1 MLKKLARYVNPFSLL
16 ASLSAEQ
23 QVCAVSFDNGR
34 YLIVA
39 SDFYPVSWQ
48 TIADRLLTCS
58 PYNKPVPFTHG
69 IVAVVSY
76 DDFSPTVVDKQP
88 SLFFKIDNALI
99 FDLYQQNVWQS
110 GNGVSFDRLLAV
122 DNWQPLI
129 IKEDK
134 EDHYLATVKQVIDDI
149 ADGRYYLLN
158 FLRFF
163 HLINPNHQQLV
174 ARLSNSDAGYR
185 AVIRYGTTSIYSFSP
200 EHFVSLKYH
209 DGKTQLSC
217 SPIKGTVACV
227 ADRDRDLA
235 AQRWLMN
242 SKKDLAELHI
252 TIDLARNDIN
262 TIAHTTHVTEPAH
275 LQSFATV
282 HHLVARIEATL
293 HEEVTFGEL
302 LTALC
307 PAASISG
314 APKREVMQ
322 AIASYEKQRRGFCM
336 GNIFCL
342 DQDSGQLDSSVLIR
356 TIDGN
361 TCAVGGGITLASD
374 PEQEQDEITAKL
386 RFLTATRT
394 RKYLT

>member
-16 ASLSAEQ
+16 AGMSAEQ

-39 SDFYPVSWQ
+39 SDFQPLSWQ
-48 TIADRLLTCS
+48 TVADQSLTCS
-58 PYNKPVPFTHG
+58 PCNKPVPFSRG

-76 DDFSPTVVDKQP
+76 DDFSQTVIDKQS
-88 SLFFKIDNALI
+88 SLFFKIDNALV
-99 FDLYQQNVWQS
+99 FDLYKKHVWQS
-110 GNGVSFDRLLAV
+110 GDGLSFDCLLPTV
-122 DNWQPLI
+122 NSSCSLT
-129 IKEDK
+129 IKEDE
-134 EDHYLATVKQVIDDI
+134 EDDYLATVKRVIDDI

-163 HLINPNHQQLV
+163 RLVAPSHQQLI
-174 ARLSNSDAGYR
+174 ARLGNSDAGYR
-185 AVIRYGTTSIYSFSP
+185 AVIRYGATTIYSFSP
-200 EHFVSLKYH
+200 ERFVTLKYL

-217 SPIKGTVACV
+217 SPIKGTVARV
-227 ADRDRDLA
+227 ADRQQDLA
-235 AQRWLMN
+235 AQQWLVN
-242 SKKDLAELHI
+242 SKKDLAELQI

-262 TIAHTTHVTEPAH
+262 SIAHTTHVIEPAR

-282 HHLVARIEATL
+282 HHLVARIDATL
-293 HEEVTFGEL
+293 HEGVTFGEL

-314 APKREVMQ
+314 APKQEVMQ

-361 TCAVGGGITLASD
+361 SCAVGGGITLASD
-374 PEQEQDEITAKL
+374 PKQEQDEITTKL
-386 RFLTATRT
+386 RFLTDN
-394 RKYLT
+394 

>member
-16 ASLSAEQ
+16 ASLSAER
-23 QVCAVSFDNGR
+23 QVCAVPFDNGR

-39 SDFYPVSWQ
+39 SDFYPISWP
-48 TIADRLLTCS
+48 TVADRSLTCS
-58 PYNKPVPFTHG
+58 PCNKPVPFSRG

-76 DDFSPTVVDKQP
+76 DDFSPTVTDKQL
-88 SLFFKIDNALI
+88 SLFFKIDDALI
-99 FDLYQQNVWQS
+99 FDLHQKIVWQS
-110 GNGVSFDRLLAV
+110 GNGTSFNYLLPAV
-122 DNWQPLI
+122 NSSRSLTI
-129 IKEDK
+129 EEDK
-134 EDHYLATVKQVIDDI
+134 EDNYLATVRQIIDDI

-163 HLINPNHQQLV
+163 RLVNSSHQQLV
-174 ARLSNSDAGYR
+174 ARLNNSDAGYR
-185 AVIRYGTTSIYSFSP
+185 AVIRYGTTAIYSFSP
-200 EHFVSLKYH
+200 ERFVSLKYH

-242 SKKDLAELHI
+242 SEKDLAELHI

-262 TIAHTTHVTEPAH
+262 TIAHTTRVTEPAH

-293 HEEVTFGEL
+293 HEGVTFGEL

-361 TCAVGGGITLASD
+361 TCAVGGGVTLASD

-386 RFLTATRT
+386 RFLTAT
-394 RKYLT
+394 

>member
-1 MLKKLARYVNPFSLL
+1 MLIKKLTRYVNPFSLL
-16 ASLSAEQ
+16 AGRSIEQ
-23 QVCAVSFDNGR
+23 QVCAVSFANGR

-39 SDFYPVSWQ
+39 SDFQQLSWQ
-48 TIADRLLTCS
+48 EVRDRSLTCS
-58 PYNKPVPFTHG
+58 PNNKPIPFSRG

-76 DDFSPTVVDKQP
+76 DHFSPTVIDKQR
-88 SLFFKIDNALI
+88 SLFFQIDNALI
-99 FDLYQQNVWQS
+99 FDLHKQIVWQS
-110 GNGVSFDRLLAV
+110 GNGVSFNRLLPIT
-122 DNWQPLI
+122 DSGQPLTI
-129 IKEDK
+129 EQDN
-134 EDHYLATVKQVIDDI
+134 DDDYLTTVRRVIDDI

-163 HLINPNHQQLV
+163 RLVDASHQQLI

-185 AVIRYGTTSIYSFSP
+185 AVIRYRTTNIYSFSP
-200 EHFVSLKYH
+200 ERFVSLKYC
-209 DGKTQLSC
+209 DGNTQLSC
-217 SPIKGTVACV
+217 SPIKGTVARI
-227 ADRDRDLA
+227 ADRQQDLA
-235 AQRWLMN
+235 AQQWLIN
-242 SKKDLAELHI
+242 SAKDLAELHI
-252 TIDLARNDIN
+252 TVDLARNDIN
-262 TIAHTTHVTEPAH
+262 SIAHSTQVIDPAH

-293 HEEVTFGEL
+293 RKEVTFGEL

-361 TCAVGGGITLASD
+361 SCAVGGGITLASD
-374 PEQEQDEITAKL
+374 PQQEQEEIMAKL
-386 RFLTATRT
+386 GFLTMS
-394 RKYLT
+394 

>member
-1 MLKKLARYVNPFSLL
+1 MLKKLSYYVNPFSLL
-16 ASLSAEQ
+16 ANLPADQ
-23 QVCAVSFDNGR
+23 QLCAVSFDNGR

-39 SDFYPVSWQ
+39 SEFYELPRQ
-48 TIADRLLTCS
+48 TATERLLTCS
-58 PYNKPVPFTHG
+58 PVNRPVPFSSG

-76 DDFSPTVVDKQP
+76 DDFSPAVIDKQQ
-88 SLFFKIDNALI
+88 SLFFQIDHALI
-99 FDLYQQNVWQS
+99 FDLQQKIIWQS
-110 GNGVSFDRLLAV
+110 GSGAMLDRSLVAVS
-122 DNWQPLI
+122 QPI
-129 IKEDK
+129 TIEEDK
-134 EDHYLATVKQVIDDI
+134 DNYLATVRRVIDDI

-163 HLINPNHQQLV
+163 HLADPSHQQLI
-174 ARLSNSDAGYR
+174 ARLNDSDAGYR
-185 AVIRYGTTSIYSFSP
+185 AVIRYGTTRIYSFSP
-200 EHFVSLKYH
+200 ERFVSLTYR

-217 SPIKGTVACV
+217 SPIKGTVARLS
-227 ADRDRDLA
+227 DRQQDLA
-235 AQRWLMN
+235 TQRWLVN
-242 SKKDLAELHI
+242 SAKDLAELHI

-262 TIAHTTHVTEPAH
+262 AIAYATRVADPAQ

-293 HEEVTFGEL
+293 RDGVTFGEL

-322 AIASYEKQRRGFCM
+322 AINSYERQRRGFCM

-361 TCAVGGGITLASD
+361 NCAVGGGITLASD
-374 PEQEQDEITAKL
+374 PQQEQEEIIAKL
-386 RFLTATRT
+386 RFLTAS
-394 RKYLT
+394 